1 MLHVLGWLPDV
12 VVHHISILPAAAYSV
27 NVSQARCYMWHAW
40 AVKADI
46 SAPSGGQCKKLLQR
60 KVSEEVLDSLPAA
73 MGEPGRQPAYVQIF
87 TVKQSSSHQ
96 SAQPQ
101 SGSKAT
107 RSCTPSPAMY
117 RESARSSSN
126 SASCMPAL
134 RQSAC
139 WQVTG
144 QRVPVEAAGLARNEG
159 QLVGSQGVLV
169 HLVGGH
175 TAPSQ
180 LAQPHLQKPQL
191 LQLRM

>member
-27 NVSQARCYMWHAW
+27 NVSQARCYVWHAW

-46 SAPSGGQCKKLLQR
+46 SAPSDGQCKKLLQR
-60 KVSEEVLDSLPAA
+60 KVSEEVLDSLPAS
-73 MGEPGRQPAYVQIF
+73 MGEPGRQPAYVHIHCQAIITPSECAA
-87 TVKQSSSHQ
+87 TVQLQGDTIMH
-96 SAQPQ
+96 AQPCHVPRICSELVQ
-101 SGSKAT
+101 LCELHA
-107 RSCTPSPAMY
+107 CT
-117 RESARSSSN
+117 EV
-126 SASCMPAL
+126 
-134 RQSAC
+134 AC
-139 WQVTG
+139 WQVPG

-180 LAQPHLQKPQL
+180 LAQPHLQKSQL